1 MKVVAAT
8 SRLSARLGTEE
19 QVETLDYSPI
29 LFREKAWCQLFFFF
43 YGHHFEV
50 AHASP
55 VTHL

>member
-1 MKVVAAT
+1 MKVVAVT
-8 SRLSARLGTEE
+8 FRLSARLGTEE
-19 QVETLDYSPI
+19 QVETLDFSPI
-29 LFREKAWCQLFFFF
+29 LFREKAWCQLFFF